1 MSSPTD
7 HNHGHVDNH
16 GPAAHA
22 ESSVMES
29 GIPLVLLIVVLA
41 AAAMFYSSSNF
52 PPVAGAAH
60 GASAEHGEA
69 KH

>member
-1 MSSPTD
+1 
-7 HNHGHVDNH
+7 
-16 GPAAHA
+16 
-22 ESSVMES
+22 MES

-41 AAAMFYSSSNF
+41 AAAMFYRSSNF
-52 PPVAGAAH
+52 SPVAGAAH

>member
-1 MSSPTD
+1 
-7 HNHGHVDNH
+7 
-16 GPAAHA
+16 
-22 ESSVMES
+22 MEG

-60 GASAEHGEA
+60 GANAEDGEA